1 MQTMK
6 TILRF
11 ALLLASTLLLCAC
24 ESMGFN
30 PAGIGEALT
39 PGVDAETSVRT
50 WDNATNP
57 PTPVERQVEN
67 PPAFR

>member
-1 MQTMK
+1 MRAMK
-6 TILRF
+6 TILQL
-11 ALLLASTLLLCAC
+11 ALLSISAIALCGC
-24 ESMGFN
+24 ESMGFD
-30 PAGIGEALT
+30 PEGIGEALT

-50 WDNATNP
+50 WDNSTNP